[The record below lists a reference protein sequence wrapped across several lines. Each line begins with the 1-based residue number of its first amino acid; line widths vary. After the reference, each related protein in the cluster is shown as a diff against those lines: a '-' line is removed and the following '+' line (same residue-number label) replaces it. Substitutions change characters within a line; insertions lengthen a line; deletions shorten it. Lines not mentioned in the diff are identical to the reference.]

1 MSGITP
7 KCRAVSNYII
17 EKINKSNE
25 GKTLQEH
32 IIIKTKVQK
41 ILYICDI
48 EYMKLNNGQPLFE
61 DNFYAWTSGPVIP
74 YIYYT
79 FLQYQSKKIEPQ
91 NTSEKL
97 NLTNKEKSI
106 IDKVLKETQE
116 LDTVELVNITKIDDG
131 PWHQVYN
138 ELDSEH
144 NQIIK
149 KEEIYN
155 FYKDKEL
162 FTQPTINPTNIDKNI
177 EPKDFTIRK
186 SNQSIILEKDNQ
198 TFSISQGLDD
208 DIYFSTNQN
217 ELVFDL
223 NFSSRNYSE
232 WQTYIVFEYLMKSI
246 IGRYMLNGD
255 NVQEYSYLPKDFI
268 DLDKKIITW
277 HSDSGTNN
285 VLKLEYID
293 KKIIRVSLTKCKTSK
308 EHYNNSVRIRTS
320 GSNYEYYYQEFLE
333 FFRHLWML
341 EQRLNK
347 PKEEIKK
354 QSNEVITQPKKR
366 SLLKRFSRNNQQ

>member
-1 MSGITP
+1 MEDLTP
-7 KCRAVSNYII
+7 KCIAVANYII
-17 EKINKSNE
+17 EEINKFNE

-48 EYMKLNNGQPLFE
+48 EYMKLNNGEPLFE
-61 DNFYAWTSGPVIP
+61 DNFYAWISGPVIP
-74 YIYYT
+74 YFYYT
-79 FLQYQSKKIEPQ
+79 FLPYQSKKIEPR
-91 NTSEKL
+91 NTSEQL
-97 NLTNKEKSI
+97 NLTNEEKTI
-106 IDKVLKETQE
+106 IDKVLEKTQE
-116 LDTVELVNITKIDDG
+116 LDTVDLSNITNINGG
-131 PWHQVYN
+131 PWQKAYN

-155 FYKDKEL
+155 FYKNKEL
-162 FTQPTINPTNIDKNI
+162 FIQSTDIDKNK
-177 EPKDFTIRK
+177 ESKYFTIRK

-198 TFSISQGLDD
+198 TFSISQGLDG
-208 DIYFSTNQN
+208 DIYFSTTKN

-223 NFSSRNYSE
+223 NFSSRNYPE

-255 NVQEYSYLPKDFI
+255 NNQEYSFLPKDFI

-277 HSDSGTNN
+277 HSDSGIDN
-285 VLKLEYID
+285 VLNLEYID
-293 KKIIRVSLTKCKTSK
+293 NKIIRVSLTKDKNSK
-308 EHYNNSVRIRTS
+308 EHYNNSIRIRTS

-347 PKEEIKK
+347 PKEETKIEPKEEK
-354 QSNEVITQPKKR
+354 VQPKKR
-366 SLLKRFSRNNQQ
+366 TLLKRFNKNNQQ

>member
-1 MSGITP
+1 MEKLTK
-7 KCRAVSNYII
+7 KCIAVLNYII

-25 GKTLQEH
+25 GKELREQVMMSL
-32 IIIKTKVQK
+32 KRLQK

-48 EYMKLNNGQPLFE
+48 EYMKINNGESLFE
-61 DNFYAWTSGPVIP
+61 DNYFAWSSGPVIP
-74 YIYYT
+74 YVYHT
-79 FLQYQSKKIEPQ
+79 FIQCQSPNGKIHPKYEEQ
-91 NTSEKL
+91 EIR
-97 NLTNKEKSI
+97 LTDKETFI
-106 IDKVLKETQE
+106 IDKVLEKTQE
-116 LDTVELVNITKIDDG
+116 LDTVDLIDITKIDDG

-138 ELDSEH
+138 EFDSKH
-144 NQIIK
+144 NQIIS

-155 FYKDKEL
+155 FYKNKKL
-162 FTQPTINPTNIDKNI
+162 FIQSTDIDINLKS
-177 EPKDFTIRK
+177 KDFTIRR
-186 SNQSIILEKDNQ
+186 SNNSIILEKDNQ
-198 TFSISQGLDD
+198 KFNITQTLDD
-208 DIYFSTNQN
+208 DIYFSTSQN

-255 NVQEYSYLPKDFI
+255 NKQEYSFLPKDFI

-277 HSDSGTNN
+277 RSDSGTDNII
-285 VLKLEYID
+285 KFEYID
-293 KKIIRVSLTKCKTSK
+293 KKIIRISLTKCKTSK

-347 PKEEIKK
+347 PKEKIKK
-354 QSNEVITQPKKR
+354 ESNEEITQPKKR
-366 SLLKRFSRNNQQ
+366 SLLKRFNRNNQQ

>member
-1 MSGITP
+1 MEDLTP
-7 KCRAVSNYII
+7 KCRVVANYII

-25 GKTLQEH
+25 GKELREQVMMSL
-32 IIIKTKVQK
+32 KRLQK

-48 EYMKLNNGQPLFE
+48 EYMKINNGESLFE
-61 DNFYAWTSGPVIP
+61 DNYYAWPSGPVIS
-74 YIYYT
+74 YVYYE
-79 FLQYQSKKIEPQ
+79 FIQYQNLNGKINPKYEEQ
-91 NTSEKL
+91 EL
-97 NLTNKEKSI
+97 RLTDKEVFI
-106 IDKVLKETQE
+106 IDKVLEKTQE
-116 LDTVELVNITKIDDG
+116 LDTVDLIDITKIDDG
-131 PWHQVYN
+131 PWQQVYN
-138 ELDSEH
+138 EFDSEH
-144 NQIIK
+144 NQIIT

-155 FYKDKEL
+155 FYKNKEI
-162 FTQPTINPTNIDKNI
+162 FIQPTDIDKNK
-177 EPKDFTIRK
+177 ESKDFTIRK

-223 NFSSRNYSE
+223 NFSSRNYPE

-246 IGRYMLNGD
+246 IGRYILNED
-255 NVQEYSYLPKDFI
+255 NKKEYSHLPKDFI

-277 HSDSGTNN
+277 HSDSGTDNILN
-285 VLKLEYID
+285 LEYID
-293 KKIIRVSLTKCKTSK
+293 NKIIRVSLTKDKDSK
-308 EHYNNSVRIRTS
+308 EYYNNSVRIRTS

-347 PKEEIKK
+347 PKEEIK
-354 QSNEVITQPKKR
+354 QPKKR
-366 SLLKRFSRNNQQ
+366 SLLKRFNRNNQQ

>member
-1 MSGITP
+1 MAEITQ

-17 EKINKSNE
+17 EEINKFNE
-25 GKTLQEH
+25 GKTLKEQVMMTV
-32 IIIKTKVQK
+32 KRLQK
-41 ILYICDI
+41 ILYFCDV
-48 EYMKLNNGQPLFE
+48 EYMKINNGELLF
-61 DNFYAWTSGPVIP
+61 DDYFYAWPSGPIIP
-74 YIYYT
+74 NVNNVFI
-79 FLQYQSKKIEPQ
+79 QYQDGRNYPRYVGEPL
-91 NTSEKL
+91 E
-97 NLTNKEKSI
+97 LTNEEKSI
-106 IDKVLKETQE
+106 IDKVLKQTQE
-116 LDTVELVNITKIDDG
+116 LDTIELVNITKINDG
-131 PWHQVYN
+131 PWQQVYN
-138 ELDSEH
+138 EFDSNH
-144 NQIIK
+144 NQIIS
-149 KEEIYN
+149 KEEMYN
-155 FYKDKEL
+155 FYKNKEL
-162 FTQPTINPTNIDKNI
+162 FIQSTDIDTNLKS
-177 EPKDFTIRK
+177 KDFTIRR
-186 SNQSIILEKDNQ
+186 SNNAIILEKDNQ

-208 DIYFSTNQN
+208 DIWFSSSQN

-255 NVQEYSYLPKDFI
+255 NKQEYSFLPKDFI

-277 HSDSGTNN
+277 HSDSGTDN
-285 VLKLEYID
+285 VLKFEYID

-354 QSNEVITQPKKR
+354 ESTEEITQPKKK
-366 SLLKRFSRNNQQ
+366 SLLKRFNRNNRQ

>member
-1 MSGITP
+1 MEKLTK
-7 KCRAVSNYII
+7 KCIAVLNYII

-25 GKTLQEH
+25 GKELREQVMMSL
-32 IIIKTKVQK
+32 KRLQK

-48 EYMKLNNGQPLFE
+48 EYMKINNGESLFE
-61 DNFYAWTSGPVIP
+61 DNYFAWSSGPVIP
-74 YIYYT
+74 YVYHT
-79 FLQYQSKKIEPQ
+79 FIQCQSPNGKIHPKYEEQ
-91 NTSEKL
+91 EIR
-97 NLTNKEKSI
+97 LTDKEAFI
-106 IDKVLKETQE
+106 IDKVLEKTQE
-116 LDTVELVNITKIDDG
+116 LDTVDLIDITKIDDG

-138 ELDSEH
+138 EFDSNH
-144 NQIIK
+144 NQIIS

-155 FYKDKEL
+155 FYKNKKL
-162 FTQPTINPTNIDKNI
+162 FIQSTDIDINLKS
-177 EPKDFTIRK
+177 KDFTIRR
-186 SNQSIILEKDNQ
+186 SNNSIILEKDNQ
-198 TFSISQGLDD
+198 KFNITQTLDD
-208 DIYFSTNQN
+208 DIYFSTNHN

-223 NFSSRNYSE
+223 NFSSRNYPE

-293 KKIIRVSLTKCKTSK
+293 KKIIRVSLTKDNHSK

-320 GSNYEYYYQEFLE
+320 GSNYECYYQEFLE

-341 EQRLNK
+341 EQKLNK

-354 QSNEVITQPKKR
+354 QSNEVITQTKKR
-366 SLLKRFSRNNQQ
+366 SLLKRFNRNNQQ